1 MKGTEKMDTQS
12 SPAKNSI
19 SMSEK
24 NVTVRYKNYRGEVA
38 VRTII
43 PIEGGLFWGKTEY
56 HPHEQWLLKVWDVE
70 KNAERIYALCD
81 IQEFLQLT
89 K

>member
-1 MKGTEKMDTQS
+1 MNSQATQAATKTTTHSTEKQ
-12 SPAKNSI
+12 I
-19 SMSEK
+19 
-24 NVTVRYKNYRGEVA
+24 TVRYKNYRGEVA

-43 PIEGGLFWGKTEY
+43 PIEGSLFWGQTEY
-56 HPHEQWLLKVWDVE
+56 HPHDQWLLKVWDVE

-81 IQEFLQLT
+81 IQEFV